1 VTESIQTIAAKDFCS
16 QWLHHPDTFVID
28 VRSPAEARQ
37 QHLEQSVNLPLDNLT
52 NDTLESAL
60 NKYCSCETPR
70 LFILCHSGKRAEIA
84 AKKLTASRAY
94 SPTIIEGGITAIA
107 NADQALTT
115 ASSAGKVI
123 SLERQVRIAAGCL
136 VLTGT
141 VAGAL
146 INPYFYLVPAA
157 IGTGLIY
164 AGISDNC
171 AMGLMLARMPWNR

>member
-1 VTESIQTIAAKDFCS
+1 VTESIQTITAQEFCS

-37 QHLEQSVNLPLDNLT
+37 QHLEHSVNLPLDELT
-52 NDTLESAL
+52 NDSLESAL
-60 NKYCSCETPR
+60 NKLCSCETPR
-70 LFILCHSGKRAEIA
+70 LFILCQSGKRAEIA
-84 AKKLTASRAY
+84 AKKLTGSIAY
-94 SPTIIEGGITAIA
+94 APTIIEGGITAIA
-107 NADQALTT
+107 NADQTLTT
-115 ASSAGKVI
+115 TSNTDKVI

-157 IGTGLIY
+157 IGAGLIY
-164 AGISDNC
+164 AGMSDNC
-171 AMGLMLARMPWNR
+171 AMGLLLARMPWNR